1 MDTSTPNP
9 ADVAM
14 ERLHSQIALARER
27 LAGADR
33 VLEIRA
39 RDMLVSET
47 PVADHAYRLARD
59 DRGRLRTRLEGL
71 ESDLGRLILEREGLL
86 TPRISA

>member
-1 MDTSTPNP
+1 MDQPNP

-14 ERLHSQIALARER
+14 ERLRSQIALARER

-33 VLEIRA
+33 ALEIRA
-39 RDMLVSET
+39 RAMLVSET

-59 DRGRLRTRLEGL
+59 EQGRLRSRLEEL
-71 ESDLGRLILEREGLL
+71 EAELGGLILEREGLL
-86 TPRISA
+86 SPRLTA